1 MVLLSPVQGQVKQ
14 DVYVITLDNPPVN
27 AISISVRRGLISAV
41 NYFEQSNAKVAV
53 LVGSN
58 GTFIAGADIHE
69 FGRSFDGPVLL
80 DVVRVIENCKKPIVA
95 ALQGAVLGGGL
106 EVALACDAR
115 IAHVDTVIGLPEVS
129 LGIIPGAGGTQ
140 LLPRRIGISR
150 SIDIICGTQRLSAEE
165 AKNLRL
171 VDSVVYSDVLEA
183 ATLFAKNIEHKS
195 RVRDEQVPNE
205 DPALID
211 QAINRYKKLGRCR
224 PAIAMAIDLIQ
235 AAAKLPIEEGLVLES
250 SAFLELRKSQEAQAL
265 RHLFFAERTCKKP
278 PQTKEIAPIPINTV
292 CVIGAGTMGTGIA
305 ICLLDAE
312 FSVMLLEQNKEAL
325 DSGEERIFSHYQ
337 KQVETGKLLP
347 IEASKCLSHLLC
359 SLNWEELAKADLVIE
374 AVYEDISVKQNV
386 FGKID
391 KFANPNAILAT
402 NTSYLSVDKI
412 ASTTTRPKRVI
423 GLHFFSPANVMK
435 LLEIVDAKQTCLEV
449 LHAGIAFGNR
459 LNKYPVV
466 TKDSF
471 GFIGNRIYNA
481 YRTQCEFMLED
492 GAWPEEVDAALVDF
506 GMAMGPF
513 TVADLSGL
521 DIAWRMRKTQRRNQE
536 ERYVDIL
543 DTLCELGRFGRK
555 TNAGYYDYANGKK
568 QANTSELVRQIIEN
582 ASQRRRIKRQ
592 TLSFNHIQNR
602 ALLSMVNEAALLM
615 HEGITQRAS
624 DIDVVFVHGY
634 GFPRWQG
641 GPVFWAR
648 QQDRQQLQD
657 DIAGLAQHFGNSF
670 VPADVSIL
678 FENSP

>member
-1 MVLLSPVQGQVKQ
+1 MVLISPVHGQVKQ
-14 DVYVITLDNPPVN
+14 GVYVITLDNPPVN

-41 NYFEQSNAKVAV
+41 NDFEQSNAQVAV

-58 GTFIAGADIHE
+58 GTFIAGADINE
-69 FGRSFDGPVLL
+69 FGRNSDGPVLL

-150 SIDIICGTQRLSAEE
+150 AIDIICGTQRLSAEE
-165 AKNLRL
+165 ARNLRL
-171 VDSVVYSDVLEA
+171 VDSVVCSDILEA
-183 ATLFAKNIEHKS
+183 ATLFARNIEHKS
-195 RVRDEQVPNE
+195 SVRNEQVPNE
-205 DPALID
+205 DSALID
-211 QAINRYKKLGRCR
+211 RAINRYTKLGRCR
-224 PAIAMAIDLIQ
+224 PAIAKAIDLIQ
-235 AAAKLPIEEGLVLES
+235 AAARLPIEEGLVLES
-250 SAFLELRKSQEAQAL
+250 AAFLELRKSHEAQAL
-265 RHLFFAERTCKKP
+265 RHLFFAEKTCKKP
-278 PQTKEIAPIPINTV
+278 PQIKEFALIPINTV

-312 FSVMLLEQNKEAL
+312 VSVMLLEQNKEAL
-325 DSGEERIFSHYQ
+325 DSGEERIFGHYQ
-337 KQVETGKLLP
+337 RQVETGRLSP
-347 IEASKCLSHLLC
+347 VEASKRLSHLLC
-359 SLNWEELAKADLVIE
+359 SLHWENLAKADLVIE
-374 AVYEDISVKQNV
+374 AVYEDMPVKLEV
-386 FGKID
+386 FRRIEQ
-391 KFANPNAILAT
+391 FANPNAIWAT
-402 NTSYLSVDKI
+402 NTSYLSVDEI
-412 ASTTTRPKRVI
+412 ALSTTRPERVV
-423 GLHFFSPANVMK
+423 GLHFFSPAYVMR
-435 LLEIVDAKQTCLEV
+435 LLEIVNAKQTSPEV
-449 LHAGIAFGNR
+449 LRAGIAFGNK

-492 GAWPEEVDAALVDF
+492 GAWPEEIDAALVDF

-513 TVADLSGL
+513 AVADLSGL
-521 DIAWRMRKTQRRNQE
+521 DIAWRMRKTQRRNRE
-536 ERYVDIL
+536 ARYVDIL

-555 TNAGYYDYANGKK
+555 TSAGYYDYPNGKK
-568 QANTSELVRQIIEN
+568 QANSSALVRQVIEN

-592 TLSFNHIQNR
+592 TLSSKHIQNR

-615 HEGITQRAS
+615 REGVAQRAS

-648 QQDRQQLQD
+648 QQDRQQLQS
-657 DIAGLAQHFGNSF
+657 DIAGLAQHGGNSF
-670 VPADVSIL
+670 VLADISIL
-678 FENSP
+678 FESSP